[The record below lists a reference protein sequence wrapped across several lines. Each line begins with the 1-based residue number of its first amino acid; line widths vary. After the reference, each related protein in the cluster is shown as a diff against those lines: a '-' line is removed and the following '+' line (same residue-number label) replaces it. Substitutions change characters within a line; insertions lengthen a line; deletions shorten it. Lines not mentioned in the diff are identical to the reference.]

1 MNYNV
6 KIVEDE
12 RGSLISFDDI
22 DSLHLKRF
30 FFIECKQDFWRG
42 DHYHK
47 KGTQQIYIIDGSV
60 EYVLES
66 KDNKITG
73 LLEKGQSIT
82 QNTNT
87 KFKFKSIT
95 KTSKIAVFC
104 DNIYDVKD
112 YYNDWN
118 TGDAL

>member
-1 MNYNV
+1 MNNCV
-6 KIVEDE
+6 RIVEDE
-12 RGSLISFDDI
+12 RGSLIAFDNIEDFQ
-22 DSLHLKRF
+22 LKRF
-30 FFIECKQDFWRG
+30 FFIECKKDFWRG

-60 EYVLES
+60 EYILES
-66 KDNKITG
+66 KDNKIVG

-82 QNTNT
+82 QSTNT

-104 DNIYDVKD
+104 DNNYDVKD

-118 TGDAL
+118 KGDAL